1 MPHDFPRPIAIRAA
15 AAGISEFW
23 RPKLVGAL
31 NGQAVKLAR
40 LKGEFIWHAHPD
52 EDELFLVLEG
62 RLRIDFR
69 RSGEEASSR
78 SLESGEM
85 LIVPRGLEHR
95 PVATDEVLLLL
106 FEPLGTR
113 NTGDQDD
120 PLFTAPTD
128 VPLEAEG

>member
-62 RLRIDFR
+62 RLRLDFR
-69 RSGEEASSR
+69 RSGGEESSR
-78 SLESGEM
+78 SLEPGEM

-95 PVATDEVLLLL
+95 PVATEEVLLLL

-120 PLFTAPTD
+120 PRFTAPTD
-128 VPLEAEG
+128 VPLETEG

>member
-23 RPKLVGAL
+23 QPKLVGAL

-69 RSGEEASSR
+69 RSGGEESSR

-95 PVATDEVLLLL
+95 PVAMDEVLLLL

-120 PLFTAPTD
+120 PLFTVPTD
-128 VPLEAEG
+128 VPLETEG